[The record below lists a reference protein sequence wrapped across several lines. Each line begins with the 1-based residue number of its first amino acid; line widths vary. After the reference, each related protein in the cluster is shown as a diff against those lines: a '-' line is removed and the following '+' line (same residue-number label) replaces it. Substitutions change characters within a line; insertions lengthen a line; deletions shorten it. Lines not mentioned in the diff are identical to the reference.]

1 MTDGMLDGG
10 YYEQRIAALEA
21 ALTEAQKRGD
31 QWATAFH
38 RETEALLAENARLTD
53 ALHESQGW
61 ALNLVDQRDALA
73 TRLQAVYSWVPDG
86 EMGLCPLCAT
96 DDSDTNPRCKSCQHR
111 KRLATRCGELGAFA
125 SEILAAHTGSLDG
138 CDIEEIGV
146 KHGLLVQV
154 TATEPC
160 SEESCACAEFG
171 FPAECYR
178 RATLAASEPSTP
190 ICWRCQEVE
199 CECEPSTPK

>member
-73 TRLQAVYSWVPDG
+73 TQVQKMTG
-86 EMGLCPLCAT
+86 ER
-96 DDSDTNPRCKSCQHR
+96 DDARQERNVVLSHHNT
-111 KRLATRCGELGAFA
+111 LATRCRGLELDKARLDWLDDNATTLWSVYGEIALGDDIR
-125 SEILAAHTGSLDG
+125 EELDAA
-138 CDIEEIGV
+138 I
-146 KHGLLVQV
+146 K
-154 TATEPC
+154 
-160 SEESCACAEFG
+160 
-171 FPAECYR
+171 
-178 RATLAASEPSTP
+178 RALAASEPSTP